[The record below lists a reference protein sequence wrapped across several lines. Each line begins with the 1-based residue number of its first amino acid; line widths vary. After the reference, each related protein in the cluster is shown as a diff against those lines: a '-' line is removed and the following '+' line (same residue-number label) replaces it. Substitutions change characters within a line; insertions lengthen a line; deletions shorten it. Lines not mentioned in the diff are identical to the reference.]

1 MLQKSLLSQLLILIE
16 HLTCVHRVRTLFH
29 SDSSVSELSARKEK
43 SMQNGHL
50 RVPIFRGARE
60 TGDTVGRSWK
70 EVVKACVHHLPEL
83 RPNGIF
89 RCIPVWEK
97 LWLMLVLDFER
108 LLSKVE

>member
-1 MLQKSLLSQLLILIE
+1 ME
-16 HLTCVHRVRTLFH
+16 
-29 SDSSVSELSARKEK
+29 
-43 SMQNGHL
+43 NGPL
-50 RVPIFRGARE
+50 RVPIFGGARE

-89 RCIPVWEK
+89 SCIPVWEK

-108 LLSKVE
+108 LLSKVEYFSPDGVVIGQKLVSDNILFL